1 MKFRVERDVL
11 ADAVGW
17 AARSLPTRPP
27 LPVLAGLLVEAT
39 DAGLV
44 LSSFDYEVSAR
55 VEVDAQISDPGRAL
69 VSGRLLAEI
78 VRSLPNKPVDVVVD
92 DAKVVLTCGSSRFAL
107 LTLPVED
114 YPALPDLPAAAGT
127 LSGADFATAV
137 ATVAIAAG
145 RDDTLPVLTGI
156 RMEFEGD
163 SLTLAATDRYRL
175 AVRELTWSPQMTD
188 ASAVALVQARS
199 LAETAR
205 SLADADTVTIALAAG
220 GSGDGL
226 IGFEGSGSAG
236 GEGRKRTT
244 TRLLDGEFPK
254 YRALLPNES
263 AAVATLD
270 TASFIE
276 SVKRVA
282 LVAERNTPVRLTFGG
297 EELVLEAGTG
307 DEAQATEA
315 MSASFDGEP
324 LTIAFNPQFLLD
336 GLGAINDP
344 VARLSFTTPTKPA
357 VLTAGGDDAAGA
369 SYRYLLMP
377 VRLSG

>member
-27 LPVLAGLLVEAT
+27 LPVLAGLLVEAN
-39 DAGLV
+39 DSGLV

-55 VEVDAQISDPGRAL
+55 VEVDVEVSDPGRAL

-78 VRSLPNKPVDVVVD
+78 VRSLPARPVEVVVD

-114 YPALPDLPAAAGT
+114 YPTLPDLPAAAGT
-127 LSGADFATAV
+127 LAGADFATAV
-137 ATVAIAAG
+137 STVAIAAG
-145 RDDTLPVLTGI
+145 RDDTLPVLTGV

-163 SLTLAATDRYRL
+163 LLTLAATDRYRL
-175 AVRELTWSPQMTD
+175 AVRELAWSPQTTD
-188 ASAVALVQARS
+188 TSAVALVQARS

-205 SLADADTVTIALAAG
+205 SLGDADSVTIALAAG

-226 IGFEGSGSAG
+226 IGFEGSGSD
-236 GEGRKRTT
+236 GRKRTT

-254 YRALLPNES
+254 YRALLPSDS
-263 AAVATLD
+263 AAVASLE
-270 TASFIE
+270 TAAFIE
-276 SVKRVA
+276 AVKRVA
-282 LVAERNTPVRLTFGG
+282 LVAERNTPVRLSFGG
-297 EELVLEAGTG
+297 DELVLEAGTG

-315 MSASFDGEP
+315 MSASFEGEP

-336 GLGAINDP
+336 GLGAIN
-344 VARLSFTTPTKPA
+344 ASTAQLSFTTSTKPA
-357 VLTAGGDDAAGA
+357 VLTAGGDSSAAA